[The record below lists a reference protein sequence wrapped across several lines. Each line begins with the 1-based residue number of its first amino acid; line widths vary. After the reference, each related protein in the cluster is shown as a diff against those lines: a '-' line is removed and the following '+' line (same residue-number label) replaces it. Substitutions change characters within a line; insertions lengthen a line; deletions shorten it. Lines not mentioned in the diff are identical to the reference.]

1 MIPIPAEKS
10 RIVRVLT
17 YGKNLE
23 TIEQETVASIQNG
36 NQVLVNAAC
45 ASDNLHPK
53 PDGDKVAVAQWA
65 EALSHQNGL
74 GWRRVGMDVLFR
86 KASI

>member
-1 MIPIPAEKS
+1 MISTPAEKS

-23 TIEQETVASIQNG
+23 AIEQETVTSIQNG

-45 ASDNLHPK
+45 ASDNLYPK
-53 PDGDKVAVAQWA
+53 PDGDKIAVAQWA
-65 EALSHQNGL
+65 EALSHQHGL
-74 GWRRVGMDVLFR
+74 GWRRVGMDVLFN
-86 KASI
+86 KATV